1 MTRFLALVLCAAAAA
16 GCHAAD
22 PPAPP
27 PADPVKGASAPS
39 AVDRGRVHLS
49 DAQLAKVHIEELSA
63 NAPGDVIRAT
73 GTVEFNGDHMAKLLA
88 PVAGQ
93 VQRLAVNVGDTV
105 RKSDVL
111 YLLSSRDVAAAVAD
125 YETSQKD
132 LEMAERTNAMTQD
145 LFDHQA
151 ASRIALQ
158 QSENDLAK
166 AHAKVQQTEENLAV
180 LGVDAKAVDGRT
192 LHSSTVPIHSPIDG
206 TVIDRAVTEG
216 QFVGTDATPL
226 ITIADLS
233 SVWIQAD
240 IFERDLRHIA
250 VGETADVTTA
260 AYPSD
265 RFVAH
270 VSRIASVL
278 DPQTR
283 TAKVRFLV
291 ANAGERLKPGM
302 FASIDLHLAEA
313 ASALTVPA
321 SAAFVENGE
330 SLVYVQVAPQE
341 FARRSV
347 DTAPTGANRLRVMK
361 GLTAGDKVITDGV
374 LLLRQ
379 LEADAGQ

>member
-1 MTRFLALVLCAAAAA
+1 MTRLIVLVLCAAAAA
-16 GCHAAD
+16 ACHGSDPAPSQTVAAATD
-22 PPAPP
+22 PPA
-27 PADPVKGASAPS
+27 A
-39 AVDRGRVHLS
+39 AVSRGRVRLS
-49 DAQLAKVHIEELSA
+49 DAQLAKVHVEQLTA
-63 NAPGDVIRAT
+63 NASGDIIRAT
-73 GTVEFNGDHMAKLLA
+73 GTVEFNGDRMAKLLA

-105 RKSDVL
+105 HKSDVL
-111 YLLSSRDVAAAVAD
+111 YMLSSRDVAAAVAD

-132 LEMAERTNAMTQD
+132 AEMAERTNAMTQD

-166 AHAKVQQTEENLAV
+166 ARAKVQQTEENLAV
-180 LGVDAKAVDGRT
+180 LGVDAKTVDGHT

-216 QFVGTDATPL
+216 QFVGNDATPL

-260 AYPSD
+260 AYPND

-313 ASALTVPA
+313 ASALTVPS

-330 SLVYVQVAPQE
+330 SFVYVQVAPQE
-341 FARRSV
+341 FIRR
-347 DTAPTGANRLRVMK
+347 TIETTPTGANRLRVVK
-361 GLTAGDKVITDGV
+361 GLAAGDKVITDGV

-379 LEADAGQ
+379 LEADATQ

>member
-1 MTRFLALVLCAAAAA
+1 MTRLLALVLCAAAAA

-22 PPAPP
+22 PAPP
-27 PADPVKGASAPS
+27 PADPPRAASAP
-39 AVDRGRVHLS
+39 AAGDRGRVRLS
-49 DAQLAKVHIEELSA
+49 DAQLAKVHIEQLSA

-73 GTVEFNGDHMAKLLA
+73 GTVEFNGDRMAKLLA

-93 VQRLAVNVGDTV
+93 VQRLAINVGDTV
-105 RKSDVL
+105 HKSDVL
-111 YLLSSRDVAAAVAD
+111 YMLSSRDVAAAVAD

-166 AHAKVQQTEENLAV
+166 ARAKVQQTEENLTV
-180 LGVDAKAVDGRT
+180 LGVDAKAVDGHT

-216 QFVGTDATPL
+216 QFVGNDATPL

-240 IFERDLRHIA
+240 VFERDLRHIA

-260 AYPSD
+260 AYPND

-291 ANAGERLKPGM
+291 ANAGEQLKPGM
-302 FASIDLHLAEA
+302 FASIDLHLAES

-321 SAAFVENGE
+321 SAAFVENGD
-330 SLVYVQVAPQE
+330 SFVYVQVGPQE
-341 FARRSV
+341 FARRGV
-347 DTAPTGANRLRVMK
+347 ETTPTGANRLRVVK
-361 GLTAGDKVITDGV
+361 GLAPGDKVITDGV